1 MHANTPDILLLDHW
15 RTRRD
20 ADAFAELVARYGPLV
35 YSACLRVLRSSA
47 AAEDA
52 AQDCFLELLQSR
64 ASVQS
69 LPGFLHTTA
78 TRRAVDRLRSERSR
92 ADREARFASGL
103 SIIVEATWDDVSTY
117 VDEAIA
123 ALPDKLQRP
132 VVLRFLQGRS
142 YAEIASDTGLPAS
155 TIQYQLKQGIEGVRK
170 HLAGRGLPISAAA
183 LGAMLAAAPS
193 QALPAAVAAHIG
205 AMALAGGGVTVLPT
219 VATFTLGGIFAMKS
233 IAAILVLLGTAA
245 LAATLLLDP
254 DLPETASNVAPT
266 TLPSDTPEVEP
277 TPTAASVSP
286 ESATDGPEPSPT
298 LENAETPSPTVGSM
312 AGRVITVEGEPLAEW
327 TVMARFENHEAQV
340 LTNANGEF
348 LLESLPPGDY
358 VVTAEHPRTG
368 RRAEL
373 DRDTIP
379 LLNGEAVTGLEAIWQ
394 TGPLTLSGYVTRDDG
409 TPAAGIVVS
418 TYYAFEST
426 KGQEVQ
432 QLETKT
438 DEGGRYTLS
447 GFPDVSALSVN
458 VEIDV
463 EHCFHIDRSS
473 IVLDGHEED
482 FVLERAPAISGW
494 VRDAETREPVTAF
507 RLDHWPAEGP
517 HIEYEEKRT
526 ELVSREELKSDADG
540 AFSFQGGRSE
550 AIRIAV
556 AAPGY
561 VTALKSLSGAI
572 PGAVLDGIEILL
584 QPAKPRA
591 GVVVDEAGEGVAGAR
606 IYFGHHE
613 FLDRGSKIGIAF
625 MGAEGVTTTD
635 STGAFTLTEYPP
647 TLSVVSAHKQ
657 GYAAAWSDAST
668 VSSIRIVL
676 THGATIDGVVT
687 LDGAPVGER
696 QASVSVGSE
705 NSARLMAFLGADG
718 AFHMENVPTGLLTI
732 SANLSVD
739 GLNQSIKRETTLID
753 GETYNLEFNFDTQSE
768 VYLEGV
774 VLVDDQPIETARLLA
789 KTTLA
794 NGDQMTYWIDA
805 QSDGAYRL
813 GPVLAGVYEFG
824 PLGIPTRDGSY
835 RTPEPETVT
844 LQEGE
849 SVKHDLLYSS
859 R

>member
-1 MHANTPDILLLDHW
+1 MHANTPDALLLDHW

-35 YSACLRVLRSSA
+35 YSACLRVLHSSP

-64 ASVQS
+64 ARVHS

-92 ADREARFASGL
+92 ADREARFAAGQA
-103 SIIVEATWDDVSTY
+103 ITIEATWDDVSTC

-155 TIQYQLKQGIEGVRK
+155 TIQYQLKQGIEGIRK
-170 HLAGRGLPISAAA
+170 HLSGRGLPISAAT
-183 LGAMLAAAPS
+183 LSGMLAAAPS
-193 QALPAAVAAHIG
+193 HAMPGTAAAKLG
-205 AMALAGGGVTVLPT
+205 TLALAGGGAAALSPI
-219 VATFTLGGIFAMKS
+219 ATFTLGGMLAMKS
-233 IAAILVLLGTAA
+233 IVAILVLVGTAV
-245 LAATLLLDP
+245 LAATLLLQSDP
-254 DLPETASNVAPT
+254 PETASRATPT
-266 TLPSDTPEVEP
+266 TLPSETPEVEP
-277 TPTAASVSP
+277 AATPASALP
-286 ESATDGPEPSPT
+286 ESPVVAPEVSLAGSAATPLQS
-298 LENAETPSPTVGSM
+298 LGSM
-312 AGRVITVEGEPLAEW
+312 AGRVYTAEGEPLAEW
-327 TVMARFENHEAQV
+327 TVMARFEDHESQV
-340 LTNANGEF
+340 LTNENGEF
-348 LLESLPPGDY
+348 LLDSLPPGNY

-373 DRDTIP
+373 DRDSIP
-379 LLNGEAVTGLEAIWQ
+379 LPNGEAITGLEAIWH
-394 TGPLTLSGYVTRDDG
+394 TGPLTLSGYVTQDDG
-409 TPAAGIVVS
+409 APAAGIVVS

-426 KGQEVQ
+426 NGQEVQ

-438 DEGGRYTLS
+438 SEDGRYTFT
-447 GFPDVSALSVN
+447 GFPDVPALSVN

-463 EHCFHIDRSS
+463 EHCLHIDRSS

-507 RLDHWPAEGP
+507 RLDHWPLEGP
-517 HIEYEEKRT
+517 HMENEEERT
-526 ELVSREELKSDADG
+526 ESVSRNELATDEDG
-540 AFSFQGGRSE
+540 TFSFRAGRSE

-561 VTALKSLSGAI
+561 VTGLKSLSGVS
-572 PGAVLDGIEILL
+572 PGAVLDGVEVLL
-584 QPAKPRA
+584 QPAKPRS
-591 GVVVDEAGEGVAGAR
+591 GVVVDEAGEGVAEAR

-647 TLSVVSAHKQ
+647 TLSVVSAHKK
-657 GYAAAWSDAST
+657 GYAAAWIDAST
-668 VSSIRIVL
+668 ASPIRITL
-676 THGATIDGVVT
+676 TRGATIDGVVT

-705 NSARLMAFLGADG
+705 NTAKLMAFLGADG
-718 AFHMENVPTGLLTI
+718 VFHMENVPTGLLTI
-732 SANLSVD
+732 SARLSVD
-739 GLNQSIKRETTLID
+739 GLSQIIERETTLVN
-753 GETYNLEFNFDTQSE
+753 GESHHLDFDFDTQSGA
-768 VYLEGV
+768 YLEGV
-774 VLVDDQPIETARLLA
+774 VLVDDEPLETARLLA
-789 KTTLA
+789 KTSLT

-805 QSDGAYRL
+805 QSDGTYRL
-813 GPVLAGVYEFG
+813 GPVIAGVYEFG
-824 PLGIPTRDGSY
+824 PRWIPIRGGYS

-849 SVKHDLLYSS
+849 TLKQDLLYSS